1 MAQKRARR
9 PATKAAPARRL
20 LRIPRRLIRRVL
32 LCGLG
37 LYGLCFLSFVYL
49 KFLPPLST
57 SVHVQRRIESLFTSA
72 SYTKRYTFVPLERI
86 APWLVHATIAAE
98 DTRFH
103 HHNGIDWIEL
113 RKVLAVAWE
122 HGQLGRGASTITQ
135 QLVKNVLLTTYGSVF
150 RKAAEFALVPVAELL
165 LSKHRIIELYLNV
178 VEWGPGVYGAE
189 AAARH
194 HYRISAAQLSREQA
208 ARLVACLPAPRFRQP
223 QLMDEASQSILI
235 RMGDMG
241 L

>member
-1 MAQKRARR
+1 M
-9 PATKAAPARRL
+9 
-20 LRIPRRLIRRVL
+20 
-32 LCGLG
+32 LG

-49 KFLPPLST
+49 RFLPPLST
-57 SVHVQRRIESLFTSA
+57 SVHVQRRIESLFTLA

-86 APWLVHATIAAE
+86 VPSLVHAAIAAE
-98 DTRFH
+98 DTRFY

-113 RKVLAVAWE
+113 RKVLAMAWE
-122 HGQLGRGASTITQ
+122 NGRFGRGASTISQ
-135 QLVKNVLLTTYGSVF
+135 QLVKNLLLTTYGSIF
-150 RKAAEFALVPVAELL
+150 RKAAEFALVPMAELL

-194 HYRISAAQLSREQA
+194 HYGLSAAQLSREQA

-223 QLMDEASQSILI
+223 QLMHETSQTILI
-235 RMGDMG
+235 RMDKMG

>member
-1 MAQKRARR
+1 MVKKHAKQL
-9 PATKAAPARRL
+9 TKTALVHRL
-20 LRIPRRLIRRVL
+20 PRMSRQLIRRVL
-32 LCGLG
+32 WCMLS

-86 APWLVHATIAAE
+86 APSLVHATIAAE

-113 RKVLAVAWE
+113 RKVLAKAWE
-122 HGQLGRGASTITQ
+122 NGQFGRGASTISQ

-150 RKAAEFALVPVAELL
+150 RKVAEFVLVPMAELV

-178 VEWGPGVYGAE
+178 VEWGPGIYGAE
-189 AAARH
+189 AAARY
-194 HYRISAAQLSREQA
+194 HYGVSAAQLSRDQA

-223 QLMDEASQSILI
+223 QLMHETSQTILI
-235 RMGDMG
+235 RMDKMG